1 MEINFLSYVQMIMLF
16 LKQEETNN
24 CLPHRFHIVNVSS
37 IAGHLTSARNSDYSA
52 SKFAL
57 TGFADSLRQELG
69 WNSAVSLTN
78 FYPYYINTGLFEGF
92 KPKLRFFLPT
102 LDADAVAKQMYDD
115 IMAEKQEVYISAIIY
130 WFKMIHLMLPTTL
143 RNFVSHVLVGEGMEH
158 FVGRQLKLE

>member
-1 MEINFLSYVQMIMLF
+1 MEINFLSYVQTTMLF
-16 LKQEETNN
+16 LNQSQIKN

-69 WNSAVSLTN
+69 WNSPVSLTN

-92 KPKLRFFLPT
+92 KPKLRFLLPT
-102 LDADAVAKQMYDD
+102 LDAEAVAK
-115 IMAEKQEVYISAIIY
+115 
-130 WFKMIHLMLPTTL
+130 
-143 RNFVSHVLVGEGMEH
+143 
-158 FVGRQLKLE
+158 